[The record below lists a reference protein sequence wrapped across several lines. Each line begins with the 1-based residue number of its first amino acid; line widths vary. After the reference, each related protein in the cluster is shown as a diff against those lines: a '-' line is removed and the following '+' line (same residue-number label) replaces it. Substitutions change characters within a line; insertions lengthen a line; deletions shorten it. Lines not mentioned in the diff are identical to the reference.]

1 MQRALELAARLA
13 SGRTPFVLATVIW
26 RRGPSSGH
34 MGSKAVIATDGSITG
49 WLGGA
54 CAEPTVIK
62 QALDALV
69 EGTPRLLQLGPPEE
83 FGDRH
88 DEDAV
93 AVPMACESDGA
104 MEVYLEP
111 VVPEPSLVVIGK
123 SPGAE
128 TLAQMG
134 ALLGWRAVLI
144 DDGGEAHS
152 LDAVE
157 VHVTLDL
164 EALAIGER
172 DFVVVATQ
180 GHYDEKALEAALAT
194 SAGYV
199 GLVASRK
206 RAAAVFEFLRGSG
219 ISDEALARIH
229 APAGLDLGSL
239 PNDQIAVAVLAEM
252 VSLQAG
258 GGLTTGV
265 TVFRREEA
273 IDPVC
278 DMIVNVATASWTHE
292 HDGHNYY
299 FCAPGCRTAFAND
312 PESFVS
318 KESQ

>member
-1 MQRALELAARLA
+1 MQRALELAGRLA
-13 SGRTPFVLATVIW
+13 SRRTPFVLATVVW

-34 MGSKAVIATDGSITG
+34 KGSKAVIATDGSITG

-69 EGTPRLLQLGPPEE
+69 DGTPRLLQLGPAEE
-83 FGDRH
+83 FGNRR
-88 DEDAV
+88 DEAVV

-128 TLAQMG
+128 TLARMG

-144 DDGGEAHS
+144 DDGGDLKTS
-152 LDAVE
+152 GDVE
-157 VHVTLDL
+157 VRSTLDL
-164 EALAIGER
+164 DQLAIGER

-194 SAGYV
+194 PAGYV

-206 RAAAVFEFLRGSG
+206 RAASVFEFLRGSG
-219 ISDEALARIH
+219 LSDEALARIH

-265 TVFRREEA
+265 TVSRREEA

-278 DMIVNVATASWTHE
+278 DMIVNVETARWTHE
-292 HDGHNYY
+292 HDGHTYY
-299 FCAPGCRTAFAND
+299 FCAPGCKTAFAND
-312 PESFVS
+312 PASFVT
-318 KESQ
+318 